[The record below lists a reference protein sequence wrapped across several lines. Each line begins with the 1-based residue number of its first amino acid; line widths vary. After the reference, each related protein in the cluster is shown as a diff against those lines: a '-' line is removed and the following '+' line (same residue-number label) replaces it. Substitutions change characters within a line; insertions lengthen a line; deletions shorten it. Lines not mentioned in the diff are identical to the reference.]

1 MLLPLYH
8 KQYVEA
14 DKGQLCSKISL
25 YDFFYTNQHLNF
37 QAFPKASRQHSELIL
52 SKTCVEIASS
62 FSDFN
67 AGGILNSDRL
77 LIARKRNRTLKSN
90 PKK

>member
-25 YDFFYTNQHLNF
+25 YDFFYTNQHLKF

-52 SKTCVEIASS
+52 SKTCVEIASF

-67 AGGILNSDRL
+67 AGGMLNSDRHL
-77 LIARKRNRTLKSN
+77 SASSKAESN